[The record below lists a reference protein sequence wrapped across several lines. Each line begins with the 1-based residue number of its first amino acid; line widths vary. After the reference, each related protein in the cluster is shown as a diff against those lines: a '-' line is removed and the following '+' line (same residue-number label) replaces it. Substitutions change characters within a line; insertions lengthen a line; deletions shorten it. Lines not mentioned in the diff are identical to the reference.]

1 MERKIEEQLL
11 AWKNKTDDR
20 LPLIVNGAR
29 QVGKTYILR
38 KFGEEQF
45 KNVVYINLETNLT
58 IASYFNDNIAP
69 ERLLRY
75 LEASTGERIIPE
87 ETLIIFDEIQSSER
101 ALTALK
107 YFCEE
112 TPEYHIAA
120 AGSLLGVA
128 INRQHYSFPVGKV
141 ETLTLYPLDFEE
153 YLGARSQKLLSEEI
167 RRAYEKMEPLPDAL
181 HQKAIELYREY
192 LLIGGMPACINAFLK
207 SGSFLDVPLVQN
219 EILDNYIA
227 DMAKYASNTDSV
239 KIRACYNSIPAQLA
253 KDNKKFQYKVVQK
266 GGSAALFGASIEW
279 LNLAGVVLKCQRIN
293 QAIEPIA
300 VYTDLSAFKLYMGDV
315 GLLTMKSGLSQQ
327 TVLSGEGNTFMGAVT
342 ENYVAQQLAAKGYD
356 LYYWESSS
364 TAELDFVLQKGN
376 QIVGVEVK
384 KGEHVRSRSL
394 SVFVDSYKPAY
405 SVRLSLKNFGEKDG
419 LKSVPLYA
427 AFYAGWPKAW
437 AAFRMAKEVWAE
449 DNADDAKDKH
459 QNEMVFP
466 IGAPNDGFAKYF
478 IGQSYLAPLST
489 QQVGIY
495 NVTFEP
501 GCRNNWH
508 IHHAKNGGGQILVCV
523 AGRGY
528 YQEWGKPAQE
538 LRPGDVVNIS
548 VGVKHWHGAAPD
560 SWFSHLA
567 VEVPGDETS
576 NEWLESVDNKEKA
589 GRSSP

>member
-1 MERKIEEQLL
+1 MVMKRKIEEQLL
-11 AWKNKTDDR
+11 AWKNKTVDR

-75 LEASTGERIIPE
+75 LEASTGERIIPG
-87 ETLIIFDEIQSSER
+87 ETLIIFDEIQSCER

-112 TPEYHIAA
+112 TPEFHIAA

-141 ETLTLYPLDFEE
+141 ETITLYPLDFEE
-153 YLGARSQKLLSEEI
+153 YLWASGKELLCGEI
-167 RRAYEKMEPLPDAL
+167 RTAYETMEPLPDAL
-181 HQKAIELYREY
+181 HQEAIELYREY
-192 LLIGGMPACINAFLK
+192 LIIGGMPACINAFLK
-207 SGSFLDVPLVQN
+207 SGSFLDVPLVQS

-266 GGSAALFGASIEW
+266 GGSATLFGASIEW

-293 QAIEPIA
+293 QAFEPIA
-300 VYTDLSAFKLYMGDV
+300 VYADLSAFKLYMGDV

-376 QIVGVEVK
+376 QIVGIEVK
-384 KGEHVRSRSL
+384 KGERVRSRSL

-427 AFYAGWPKAW
+427 AFC
-437 AAFRMAKEVWAE
+437 
-449 DNADDAKDKH
+449 
-459 QNEMVFP
+459 
-466 IGAPNDGFAKYF
+466 I
-478 IGQSYLAPLST
+478 
-489 QQVGIY
+489 
-495 NVTFEP
+495 
-501 GCRNNWH
+501 
-508 IHHAKNGGGQILVCV
+508 
-523 AGRGY
+523 
-528 YQEWGKPAQE
+528 
-538 LRPGDVVNIS
+538 
-548 VGVKHWHGAAPD
+548 
-560 SWFSHLA
+560 
-567 VEVPGDETS
+567 
-576 NEWLESVDNKEKA
+576 
-589 GRSSP
+589 

>member
-1 MERKIEEQLL
+1 MKRKIEEQLL
-11 AWKNKTDDR
+11 AWKNKTADR
-20 LPLIVNGAR
+20 LPLVVNGAR

-75 LEASTGERIIPE
+75 LEASTGERIIPG
-87 ETLIIFDEIQSSER
+87 ETLIIFDEIQSCER

-112 TPEYHIAA
+112 TPEFHIAA

-128 INRQHYSFPVGKV
+128 INRQQYSFPVGKV
-141 ETLTLYPLDFEE
+141 ETITLYPLDFEV
-153 YLGARSQKLLSEEI
+153 YLWARGKEFLCGEI
-167 RRAYEKMEPLPDAL
+167 RTAYETMEPLPDAL
-181 HQKAIELYREY
+181 HQEAIELYREY
-192 LLIGGMPACINAFLK
+192 LIIGGMPACINAFLK
-207 SGSFLDVPLVQN
+207 SGSFLDVPLVQS

-266 GGSAALFGASIEW
+266 GGSATLFGASIEW

-293 QAIEPIA
+293 QAFEPIA
-300 VYTDLSAFKLYMGDV
+300 VYADLSAFKLYMGDV

-342 ENYVAQQLAAKGYD
+342 ENYVAQQLAAKSYD

-376 QIVGVEVK
+376 QIIGIEVK

-427 AFYAGWPKAW
+427 AFC
-437 AAFRMAKEVWAE
+437 
-449 DNADDAKDKH
+449 
-459 QNEMVFP
+459 
-466 IGAPNDGFAKYF
+466 I
-478 IGQSYLAPLST
+478 
-489 QQVGIY
+489 
-495 NVTFEP
+495 
-501 GCRNNWH
+501 
-508 IHHAKNGGGQILVCV
+508 
-523 AGRGY
+523 
-528 YQEWGKPAQE
+528 
-538 LRPGDVVNIS
+538 
-548 VGVKHWHGAAPD
+548 
-560 SWFSHLA
+560 
-567 VEVPGDETS
+567 
-576 NEWLESVDNKEKA
+576 
-589 GRSSP
+589 

>member
-1 MERKIEEQLL
+1 MKRKIEEQLL
-11 AWKNKTDDR
+11 AWKNKTAGR

-75 LEASTGERIIPE
+75 LEASTGERIIPG
-87 ETLIIFDEIQSSER
+87 ETLIIFDEIQSCER

-112 TPEYHIAA
+112 TPEFHIAA

-128 INRQHYSFPVGKV
+128 INRQQYSFPVGKV
-141 ETLTLYPLDFEE
+141 ETITFYPLDFEE
-153 YLGARSQKLLSEEI
+153 YLWARGKEFLCGEI
-167 RRAYEKMEPLPDAL
+167 RTAYETMEPLPDAL
-181 HQKAIELYREY
+181 HQEAIELYREY
-192 LLIGGMPACINAFLK
+192 LIIGGMPACINAFLK
-207 SGSFLDVPLVQN
+207 SGSFLDVPLVQS

-266 GGSAALFGASIEW
+266 GGSATLFGASIEW

-293 QAIEPIA
+293 QAFEPIA
-300 VYTDLSAFKLYMGDV
+300 VYADLSAFKLYMGDV
-315 GLLTMKSGLSQQ
+315 GLLTMISGLSQQ

-342 ENYVAQQLAAKGYD
+342 ENYVAQQLAAKSYD

-376 QIVGVEVK
+376 QIIGIEVK

-394 SVFVDSYKPAY
+394 GVFADSYKPAY
-405 SVRLSLKNFGEKDG
+405 SIRLSLKNFGEKDG
-419 LKSVPLYA
+419 LKSVPLI
-427 AFYAGWPKAW
+427 
-437 AAFRMAKEVWAE
+437 R
-449 DNADDAKDKH
+449 
-459 QNEMVFP
+459 
-466 IGAPNDGFAKYF
+466 
-478 IGQSYLAPLST
+478 
-489 QQVGIY
+489 
-495 NVTFEP
+495 
-501 GCRNNWH
+501 
-508 IHHAKNGGGQILVCV
+508 
-523 AGRGY
+523 
-528 YQEWGKPAQE
+528 
-538 LRPGDVVNIS
+538 
-548 VGVKHWHGAAPD
+548 
-560 SWFSHLA
+560 
-567 VEVPGDETS
+567 
-576 NEWLESVDNKEKA
+576 
-589 GRSSP
+589 